1 MITNIYK
8 TNVYRFCSNNKSINV
23 VTKNNINKNRQD
35 LTAYNNITNHNE
47 FRKNLHSY
55 SLQNNLS
62 FDEDMVFFISLS
74 NNMAKNSF

>member
-1 MITNIYK
+1 MISNIYK
-8 TNVYRFCSNNKSINV
+8 TNVYRFCSNIKSINV
-23 VTKNNINKNRQD
+23 VKKNNFNKNTQD
-35 LTAYNNITNHNE
+35 LTTSNHITNHNE